1 MSFARYSGRML
12 DFMLMLGQVTAAT
25 LLIFGA
31 ALAVGAMM
39 PAQRE
44 EDP

>member
-1 MSFARYSGRML
+1 ML
-12 DFMLMLGQVTAAT
+12 DFILMLGQVIAAT

-31 ALAVGAMM
+31 SLALGAVL

-44 EDP
+44 EDA